1 MKNFLVSVIA
11 AASVFAMV
19 APAQAVDLTPQ
30 FDVNI
35 TLNTA
40 CKMSTTPTAVSF
52 TYTAMGSAA
61 TSSGGGFGVQC
72 TKNLTYTLALDN
84 AGSYVDQATDL
95 AYTLTL
101 SSAAATGTGAAQAY
115 TIAGAMA
122 ANQAGTCAVSGASCD
137 NSASTNKTRTLT
149 VSY

>member
-40 CKMSTTPTAVSF
+40 CKMSTSPTAVSF
-52 TYTAMGSAA
+52 TYTALGAAA
-61 TSSGGGFGVQC
+61 TSTGGGFGVQC

-84 AGSYVDQATDL
+84 GGSYVDQATDL
-95 AYTLTL
+95 AYTLAL
-101 SSAAATGTGAAQAY
+101 SAAAGTGNGAAQLF
-115 TIAGAMA
+115 TIAGNMSGG
-122 ANQAGTCAVSGASCD
+122 QAGTCASSGASCD
-137 NSASTNKTRTLT
+137 NSASSNKKRTLT